1 MSRRTKDEY
10 FDTKIDVLRTRI
22 KDSDD
27 LSVQEAVF
35 DKRTLMDLYS
45 LASKGVIDA
54 LGGSICTGKEAN
66 IFKAIVGEK
75 ELALKIY
82 RVTTS
87 NFKAMQDYLH
97 GDPRFGTVK
106 GTKRA
111 IVAAWTKKEYRNLT
125 RAEEVGVRVPHPM
138 AMKENILVL
147 EMVGEKDQAAPQLK
161 DVDLEQDEAK
171 RVFEKLA
178 EYIGVLY
185 HRAGLVHADLSEFNV
200 LYDRGEPVII
210 DMGQSVTLDH
220 PMARKFLERDI
231 ANLARY
237 FKKKYG
243 IGSEEEIWARLRS
256 QGEEADQGKEGPDR
270 RADREARKK
279 LGKNKPKNRLG
290 KEDRR
295 SDREK
300 EG

>member
-1 MSRRTKDEY
+1 MSRRTKDED
-10 FDTKIDVLRTRI
+10 FDTRIDVLRTRI

-27 LSVQEAVF
+27 LSVHDAVF

-45 LASKGVIDA
+45 LASKGAIDA

-97 GDPRFGTVK
+97 GDPRFGSVK
-106 GTKRA
+106 GTKKA
-111 IVAAWTKKEYRNLT
+111 IVSAWTKKEFRNLT
-125 RAEEVGVRVPHPM
+125 RAEEVGVRVPHPI
-138 AMKENILVL
+138 AMKENILVMEL
-147 EMVGEKDQAAPQLK
+147 VGEKDQVAPQLK
-161 DVDLEQDEAK
+161 DVDLEQGEAE
-171 RVFEKLA
+171 RVFEKLV
-178 EYIGVLY
+178 EYISVLY
-185 HRAGLVHADLSEFNV
+185 HKAGLVHADLSEFNV
-200 LYDRGEPVII
+200 LYDRGETVII

-231 ANLARY
+231 TNVARY

-256 QGEEADQGKEGPDR
+256 NGEKADQRKEGPDR
-270 RADREARKK
+270 RADQKATQK
-279 LGKNKPKNRLG
+279 
-290 KEDRR
+290 
-295 SDREK
+295 
-300 EG
+300 

>member
-1 MSRRTKDEY
+1 MSRRSKDED

-27 LSVQEAVF
+27 LSVHDAVF

-54 LGGSICTGKEAN
+54 LGGSVCTGKEAN
-66 IFKAIVGEK
+66 IFKAIVGDK
-75 ELALKIY
+75 GLALKIY
-82 RVTTS
+82 RISTS
-87 NFKAMQDYLH
+87 NFKAMQDYMH
-97 GDPRFGTVK
+97 GDPRFGSVK

-111 IVAAWTKKEYRNLT
+111 IVSAWTKKEFRNLT
-125 RAEEVGVRVPHPM
+125 RAEEVGVRVPHPI
-138 AMKENILVL
+138 AMKENILVMEL
-147 EMVGEKDQAAPQLK
+147 VGQKDQPAPQLR
-161 DVDLEQDEAK
+161 DVGLEPEDAK
-171 RVFEKLA
+171 RVFEKLT
-178 EYIGVLY
+178 EYISVLY
-185 HRAGLVHADLSEFNV
+185 HKAGLIHADLSEFNV

-231 ANLARY
+231 TNVAHY

-256 QGEEADQGKEGPDR
+256 DKEKADQRKEEADRKE
-270 RADREARKK
+270 
-279 LGKNKPKNRLG
+279 
-290 KEDRR
+290 
-295 SDREK
+295 